1 MRPVKGSF
9 RGVACSPEA
18 KPAPSGA
25 NGNTVD
31 RYRLKPLQEAIVR
44 PIRESEAE
52 SKRKSRAKRRSNIKI
67 VDLVAVLCTLL
78 INDGAYR
85 CDAVFLQ
92 QERARCS

>member
-1 MRPVKGSF
+1 MTALVWPGKCLQMRPGKGSF
-9 RGVACSPEA
+9 PGVACSPEA

-52 SKRKSRAKRRSNIKI
+52 SKRKSR
-67 VDLVAVLCTLL
+67 L
-78 INDGAYR
+78 R
-85 CDAVFLQ
+85 CR
-92 QERARCS
+92 EREKVSRLFSDYTRGDRE